1 VSLTLYGNRFAL
13 NANGACRFRSGAEAI
28 AHADAAGALEPCGE
42 AVPSPGEHVP
52 DQRWRRIA
60 DHPGVARLVVP
71 SDTAER

>member
-1 VSLTLYGNRFAL
+1 LYGNRFAL